1 MYTIGLLVV
10 VCAVKSWVIQV
21 LLCCWCIG
29 HLSEMP
35 IEGAVR
41 TEYIFAWAEYISA
54 LFHLDLCP

>member
-1 MYTIGLLVV
+1 
-10 VCAVKSWVIQV
+10 
-21 LLCCWCIG
+21 
-29 HLSEMP
+29 MP